1 MTRKQYAVHTVRDEP
16 VRLRD
21 QLDHIAAEGG
31 RVVSVIWQPARQVI
45 FRRDGSVRPTLSLA
59 KPLRTAQ
66 PRRQRRL
73 GECAAS
79 STSAAQPCRCSFRA
93 SAPRLR
99 TVDLTPNRPKI
110 VSLPPRVV
118 QNGSELYLLMSWI
131 GG

>member
-73 GECAAS
+73 GEYGSIINLGRPALPLLIS
-79 STSAAQPCRCSFRA
+79 GFGSK
-93 SAPRLR
+93 APYR
-99 TVDLTPNRPKI
+99 RPY
-110 VSLPPRVV
+110 R
-118 QNGSELYLLMSWI
+118 
-131 GG
+131 